1 MTRTTTV
8 ALAPVALCA
17 VFCTASV
24 PAQEDDAAAPPR
36 RDSTESLEVTDL
48 ADELAKVAVDDARP
62 ALGDVDNVLSALP
75 TDRGAADRGAAI
87 KATGPAAEWRGT
99 HVRFD

>member
-1 MTRTTTV
+1 M
-8 ALAPVALCA
+8 
-17 VFCTASV
+17 
-24 PAQEDDAAAPPR
+24 
-36 RDSTESLEVTDL
+36 TDL
-48 ADELAKVAVDDARP
+48 ADELARVAVDDARP

-75 TDRGAADRGAAI
+75 TDRGAAI